1 MPVAGWS
8 QKRDSGRPKYLVR
21 STGTQYAAR
30 CAAKL
35 RIQRAY
41 YLTNANGGI
50 AYRNCEF
57 AVISKREL
65 RIRKMVERLDISGLG
80 AIRSQ

>member
-1 MPVAGWS
+1 MGW
-8 QKRDSGRPKYLVR
+8 KPNRDSGRPKYLVR
-21 STGTQYAAR
+21 STGTQ

>member
-1 MPVAGWS
+1 MGWTPN
-8 QKRDSGRPKYLVR
+8 RDSGRPKYLVR
-21 STGTQYAAR
+21 STGTQY
-30 CAAKL
+30 AAKL

>member
-1 MPVAGWS
+1 MGW
-8 QKRDSGRPKYLVR
+8 KPNRDSGRPKYLAR
-21 STGTQYAAR
+21 STGTQYAVR
-30 CAAKL
+30 YAAKP

-57 AVISKREL
+57 AVICKREL
-65 RIRKMVERLDISGLG
+65 RIRKMVEMPVIAGLG